1 MKKEII
7 FVDGMSCIHCAK
19 AVEESAKSVEGVIE
33 AFVNLKGGTVEV
45 DYDET
50 KTLKSAIS
58 EAIEKEGYS
67 VKN

>member
-19 AVEESAKSVEGVIE
+19 AVEESAKSVEGVVE
-33 AFVNLKGGTVEV
+33 AFVNLMGKTVEV
-45 DYDET
+45 EYDET
-50 KTLKSAIS
+50 KADKSKIV
-58 EAIEKEGYS
+58 EAIEEEGYS